1 MPKRFA
7 IKQAIILVSESPVTA
22 INASISLSP
31 SSSKKLMSLQLP
43 CNTNVLERLSANWNA
58 LFLSFSINLIL

>member
-7 IKQAIILVSESPVTA
+7 IKQAILVSESPVTA

-31 SSSKKLMSLQLP
+31 SSSKLMSLQLP

-58 LFLSFSINLIL
+58 LFLSFLLI